1 MRKFFTAARRGV
13 FFLPLLPLLPLLA
26 AAQLV
31 ETGELPELVSAAVA
45 DNPGLATQ
53 KAVLESAREEDN
65 VAFAPLLPQVRVGA
79 SKTLQQDR
87 NNNGNNNNDNETR
100 NIFVSVGQQVF
111 NLPLWENYR
120 SGARRVEAAESRY
133 ESALQA
139 MRLSVTEAWLDFQ
152 LSGDLMRLAETR
164 VETAEEQYVRA
175 KSFAES
181 GIGTAVDVLDAEAR
195 LAGLRADL
203 LQNEYNHNLAQDRL
217 YSLAGMRG
225 RRAHLVREKFRQF
238 PPLAPLG
245 EWLARTAKDSHAAAA
260 ARADLA
266 AAMALVRA
274 ADKIIY
280 PRIGLNFETR
290 TPGALSAHRENI
302 VLTAEQSLFTGG
314 QASAEAR
321 RTAANSAAA
330 RSGLRDVL
338 RQEEL
343 RGRELH
349 GRAALAKSRLE
360 ALRAA
365 EDAAAAALAATSA
378 GYEGGVRIFADVLDA
393 EETLFNARL
402 ELRRARFNYLR
413 DVAALRA
420 LAGALDGKFI
430 AAIAAL
436 FIEETKEKN
445 TDV

>member
-1 MRKFFTAARRGV
+1 MRKLFIAA
-13 FFLPLLPLLPLLA
+13 LLLPPFWA

-31 ETGELPELVSAAVA
+31 GSGGLPELVKAAVA
-45 DNPGLATQ
+45 DNPGLAAQ
-53 KAVLESAREEDN
+53 KAALDAAREEDN
-65 VAFAPLLPQVRVGA
+65 IALASLLPQIRAGA
-79 SKTLQQDR
+79 SKTLQRDR
-87 NNNGNNNNDNETR
+87 ENNNNNNNNDDDR
-100 NIFVSVGQQVF
+100 SIFISAGQQVF

-120 SGARRVEAAESRY
+120 SGERRVEAAEFRY
-133 ESALQA
+133 QSALQS

-164 VETAEEQYVRA
+164 VQTAEEQYVRA
-175 KSFAES
+175 QSFAES

-225 RRAHLVREKFRQF
+225 RRAHLARDKFRDF

-245 EWLARTAKDSHAAAA
+245 DWLARAAKDSHAAAA
-260 ARADLA
+260 ARAEVE

-274 ADKIIY
+274 ADKVIY

-290 TPGALSAHRENI
+290 TSGALSKHRENI
-302 VLTAEQSLFTGG
+302 ALTAEQALFTGG
-314 QASAEAR
+314 QASAEGR

-330 RSGLRDVL
+330 RGTLRDVL

-365 EDAAAAALAATSA
+365 ETAAAAALDATNA

-393 EETLFNARL
+393 EETLFNARI

-413 DVAALRA
+413 DVAALHA
-420 LAGALDGKFI
+420 LAGALDEKFI
-430 AAIAAL
+430 AAVAGL
-436 FIEETKEKN
+436 FIQETKEN
-445 TDV
+445 ENV